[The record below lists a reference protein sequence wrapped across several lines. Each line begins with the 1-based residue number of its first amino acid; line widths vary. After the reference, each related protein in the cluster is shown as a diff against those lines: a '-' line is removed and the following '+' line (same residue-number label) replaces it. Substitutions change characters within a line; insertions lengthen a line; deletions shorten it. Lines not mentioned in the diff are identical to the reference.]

1 MKIELK
7 TFIASLL
14 VLFILSSCNKQDF
27 NENLTLDEASITDEL
42 VAGKAKH
49 PRGFAADPLRRGS
62 VYTMD
67 NAKGSNHLI
76 VFNRSKDGTLSKPKK
91 YATQGGGTGAGLGSQ
106 GAIIS
111 DGDFVYVCN
120 AGSNSISSFRIAGPT
135 VHFVDKIYSQ
145 GEMPISLSVHEN
157 LLYVLNAGGSG
168 NISGF
173 RSNKGHLSFIYG
185 SKQPLSSSSAGG
197 AQVSFN
203 NTGDQL
209 VVTEKATNRITTY
222 AVGADGRASS
232 GTSYASAGQTPFGF
246 EFTPDGSIIVSE
258 AFGGGANASTVTAY
272 DLMADG
278 SVSST
283 SGPVATGQTA
293 ACWVVV
299 TNDGEF
305 AYASNTGSNNVTGF
319 RIRDNGQL
327 ALLEGGDSGM
337 TGAGPIDMDFDA
349 NSIFLYVL
357 NAGDNSISIFSR
369 RYNGELYP
377 VGTVTGLPDAV
388 VGLAVE

>member
-1 MKIELK
+1 MKIEFK
-7 TFIASLL
+7 TLL
-14 VLFILSSCNKQDF
+14 AVLLAMFVMSSCNKQDF
-27 NENLTLDEASITDEL
+27 TENLTLDEANVTTEAL
-42 VAGKAKH
+42 AKKGKH
-49 PRGFAADPLRRGS
+49 RGFYADVNRVGA

-67 NAKGSNHLI
+67 NALGSNHVI
-76 VFNRSKDGTLSKPKK
+76 AFNRHKDGTLGKPKK
-91 YATQGGGTGAGLGSQ
+91 YATQGGGTGSGLGSQ
-106 GAIIS
+106 GAIVS
-111 DGDFVYVCN
+111 DGEYLYVCN
-120 AGSNSISSFRIAGPT
+120 AGSNSISVFRIAGPT
-135 VHFVDKIYSQ
+135 LHFVDKTYSQ
-145 GEMPISLSVHEN
+145 GVMPISLTVHDD
-157 LLYVLNAGGSG
+157 LVYVLNAGGSG

-173 RSNKGHLSFIYG
+173 RSNYGHLSHIYG

-203 NTGDQL
+203 NAGDQL

-222 AVGADGRASS
+222 PVGADGRA
-232 GTSYASAGQTPFGF
+232 GAGMSYASAGQTPFGF
-246 EFTPDGSIIVSE
+246 EFTPDGAIIVSE

-272 DLMADG
+272 DLGSDG
-278 SVSST
+278 SVNST

-299 TNDGEF
+299 TDDGEF

-319 RIRDNGQL
+319 RIRSNGQL

-337 TGAGPIDMDFDA
+337 TGAGPIDMDFSP

-357 NAGDNSISIFSR
+357 NAGDDSITIFSR

-377 VGTVTGLPDAV
+377 VGTVTGLPEAV
-388 VGLAVE
+388 AGLAVE